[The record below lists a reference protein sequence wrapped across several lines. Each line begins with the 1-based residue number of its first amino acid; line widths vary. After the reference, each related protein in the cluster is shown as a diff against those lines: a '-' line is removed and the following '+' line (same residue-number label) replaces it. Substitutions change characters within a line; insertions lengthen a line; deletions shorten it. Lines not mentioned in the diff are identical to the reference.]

1 MIEEIRVIFLHSGSP
16 GSQQTMYK
24 IGLAVSKVSEVVQ
37 YIYVDYLIYLLLL
50 CTVFLE
56 FLSIQS

>member
-37 YIYVDYLIYLLLL
+37 YIYVDYLIY
-50 CTVFLE
+50 
-56 FLSIQS
+56 